1 MKGRMG
7 NIWADMLE
15 MARPMLLPFHPGRHS
30 EKTKAQMAVGLVS
43 IVWGTTWL
51 VSARGVSGMP
61 ALQMS
66 GIRHLIGGGLYILY
80 FLSRQWK
87 WPTPSEWLRFT
98 WMAFLMFVMSNGLS
112 TWSVQYIP
120 SGLGAVIGALSP
132 IWIAIFSLLLF
143 RESQMNLTTS
153 LGLLLGFGGVALIF
167 SDYLEDIFRTQFSL
181 GILFGMIAAIAW
193 AIGTLLTVR
202 HAARMDPYYS
212 LGWQMFISG
221 GMLTAI
227 AQGSGQHI
235 PLRDIPAISWYAIA
249 YLVVLGSIIT
259 FAAFIYSLKR
269 LPPAQAS
276 VYAYINP
283 IVAVL
288 IGAWLN
294 NERLNASTGIGTLV
308 TLAGV
313 FLVNTGFKKAVTPS
327 S

>member
-1 MKGRMG
+1 MRERFG

-15 MARPMLLPFHPGRHS
+15 SARTMLQPFDPGRHS
-30 EKTKAQMAVGLVS
+30 ERSKALMAVGLVS
-43 IVWGTTWL
+43 VMWGTTWL

-66 GIRHLIGGGLYILY
+66 GIRHLIGGGVYIAY
-80 FLSRQWK
+80 FMSREFR
-87 WPTPSEWLRFT
+87 WPKPAEWIRFT
-98 WMAFLMFVMSNGLS
+98 WMAVLMFVMSNGLS

-120 SGLGAVIGALSP
+120 SGLGSVIGALSP
-132 IWIAIFSLLLF
+132 IWIAVFSLFLY
-143 RESQMNLTTS
+143 RESRLNATTA

-167 SDYLEDIFRTQFSL
+167 SDYLEDIFRSQFAL
-181 GILFGMIAAIAW
+181 GILFGMVAAMTW

-212 LGWQMFISG
+212 IGWQMFISG
-221 GMLTAI
+221 VILTGLAEVT
-227 AQGSGQHI
+227 GNTI
-235 PLRDIPAISWYAIA
+235 PIREIPAVSWYAIA
-249 YLVVLGSIIT
+249 YLVVLGSMVT
-259 FAAFIYSLKR
+259 FAAFIYSLRR

-294 NERLNASTGIGTLV
+294 GERLNASIGIGTLV
-308 TLAGV
+308 TLVGV
-313 FLVNTGFKKAVTPS
+313 YLVNTGFKRKPS
-327 S
+327 DA